1 MYLPESSPG
10 GHWQIELFYQLALS
24 CLEYLRF
31 QIPHDRAVTYTVLLM
46 VINSEK
52 LQNTITHRL
61 VRIKEA
67 QQVVAL
73 SRSTIYSKLDK
84 NSPHYDATF
93 PRPITLGSRS
103 IAFIESELQEW
114 ITSRINSSRRA

>member
-1 MYLPESSPG
+1 MNKNNQNP
-10 GHWQIELFYQLALS
+10 
-24 CLEYLRF
+24 
-31 QIPHDRAVTYTVLLM
+31 
-46 VINSEK
+46 
-52 LQNTITHRL
+52 QNTSTHRL
-61 VRIKEA
+61 LRIKEA

-84 NSPHYDATF
+84 NSPHYDSTF
-93 PRPITLGSRS
+93 PRPITLGSRC